1 MYGKEAVSVTITEYL
16 ATKPKGLLVILGT
29 LLLALV
35 ATADY
40 LTHTNYLLEFSPFYL
55 VPVSFFSWFIGKRTG
70 FSLGILVVIIS
81 FFIRLR
87 EAPRA
92 VAYWD
97 ALVWLAL
104 YLSATLMV
112 VQLKA
117 LYERERHLSRI
128 DPLTRI
134 ANRRALLEAA
144 SVARSVSNRRQA
156 PLSISY
162 IDLDGFKQLN
172 DSLGHIIGDRVLVVT
187 AEAIAQAVRP
197 SDVVARIG
205 GDEFA
210 VLLPETNG
218 PDAAGILRRVRL
230 ELDRMMKQN
239 RWSITVSIGIAS
251 FAPPLGFVPEM
262 IQAADQAMYRA
273 KKHGKNRTE
282 QHNAAS

>member
-1 MYGKEAVSVTITEYL
+1 MTITEYL
-16 ATKPKGLLVILGT
+16 ATKPKGLLIVFGA

-35 ATADY
+35 STADY
-40 LTHTNYLLEFSPFYL
+40 LTHTNYVLEFSPFYL

-70 FSLGILVVIIS
+70 LSLGVLIVIIS

-112 VQLKA
+112 VQLKT
-117 LYERERHLSRI
+117 LYEHERHLSRI

-134 ANRRALLEAA
+134 ANRRALWEAA
-144 SVARSVSNRRQA
+144 SVARSVSNRRES

-172 DSLGHIIGDRVLVVT
+172 DKLGHAIGDRVLVAT
-187 AEAIAQAVRP
+187 AEAIVQAVRP

-218 PDAAGILRRVRL
+218 PDAAGILRRVRF
-230 ELDRMMKQN
+230 ELDRVMKQN
-239 RWSITVSIGIAS
+239 RWPVTVSIGIAS

-262 IQAADQAMYRA
+262 IQAADHAMYLA

-282 QHNAAS
+282 LHNPAEQHNPAV

>member
-16 ATKPKGLLVILGT
+16 ATKPKGLLIILGT

-70 FSLGILVVIIS
+70 LSLGVLIVIIS

-144 SVARSVSNRRQA
+144 SAARSVSNRRQS

-251 FAPPLGFVPEM
+251 FTPPLGFVPEM

-282 QHNAAS
+282 QHHAAS